1 MRTNPGSETSLERTY
16 NFGFDKLYSDI
27 IRVLDGRDTMV
38 FPEKAQMKAQNE
50 RVMAKVRK
58 IVLPF
63 SSEKPFK
70 TRYYRAVRCMNDNVV
85 CETMPG
91 NSLVFEIDSK
101 GRLIQ
106 GSGIPH
112 EIVQHFE
119 KTV

>member
-1 MRTNPGSETSLERTY
+1 MRTNPGTEPALDRTY
-16 NFGFDKLYSDI
+16 NFGFEKLYADMVRI
-27 IRVLDGRDTMV
+27 FGGRDAMV
-38 FPEKAQMKAQNE
+38 FPERAQWKAQNE
-50 RVMAKVRK
+50 RIVAKVRK

-63 SSEKPFK
+63 SEERPFN
-70 TRYYRAVRCMNDNVV
+70 TRYYRALRCMNGNIV

-106 GSGIPH
+106 GTGIPH
-112 EIVQHFE
+112 EVIQHFE

>member
-1 MRTNPGSETSLERTY
+1 MRTNPGTEPALDRTY
-16 NFGFDKLYSDI
+16 NFGFEKLYSDMV
-27 IRVLDGRDTMV
+27 RVFGGRDAMV
-38 FPEKAQMKAQNE
+38 FPEKAQSQARNE
-50 RVMAKVRK
+50 RIAAKVRK

-63 SSEKPFK
+63 SEERPFK
-70 TRYYRAVRCMNDNVV
+70 TRYYRALRCVNGNVV

-91 NSLVFEIDSK
+91 NSLVFEIDSE

-112 EIVQHFE
+112 EVIQHFE